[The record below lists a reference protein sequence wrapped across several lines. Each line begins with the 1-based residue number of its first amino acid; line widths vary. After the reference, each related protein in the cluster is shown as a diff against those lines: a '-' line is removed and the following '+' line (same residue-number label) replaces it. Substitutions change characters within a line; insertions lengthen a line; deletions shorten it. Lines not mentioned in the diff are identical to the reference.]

1 MVRSNLSVHFLS
13 HLVSYPA
20 SLVVADR
27 KSQEHS
33 NRALIVALFME
44 FVSRSL
50 RRTPPPSAT
59 LERSEYARRDKDMVW
74 YLLRGS
80 IWESYTRFVAELRDV
95 NALLIVIP

>member
-1 MVRSNLSVHFLS
+1 MVRSNLLVQFLT
-13 HLVSYPA
+13 HIVSYPA

-50 RRTPPPSAT
+50 RRTPPSAT
-59 LERSEYARRDKDMVW
+59 LERSEYARRDKDMAW

-80 IWESYTRFVAELRDV
+80 IWESYTRFVPESRNG
-95 NALLIVIP
+95 NALLILTP